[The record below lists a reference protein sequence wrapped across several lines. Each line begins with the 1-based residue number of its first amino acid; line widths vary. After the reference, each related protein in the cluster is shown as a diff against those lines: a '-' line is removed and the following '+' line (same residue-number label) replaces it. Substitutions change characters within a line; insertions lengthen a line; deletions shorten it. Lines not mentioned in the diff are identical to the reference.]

1 MPYDGS
7 RGRRRTYWEIPPLLF
22 SAEAMMS
29 RRLLLPAILLGL
41 LAPSIGTAQSYI
53 TTTAHRVPFER
64 IDSLRKLLKETQ
76 PVVAEAKRRG
86 GVLDD
91 VWLIHAWG
99 GEYNVVQM
107 TTWKSWAAIEDST
120 LGFGAAERKVYPDSV
135 ARKKIDDRFNWVF
148 QGVPHVD
155 NIYQKVE

>member
-1 MPYDGS
+1 MA
-7 RGRRRTYWEIPPLLF
+7 RQ
-22 SAEAMMS
+22 
-29 RRLLLPAILLGL
+29 LLLPALVLSL
-41 LAPSIGTAQSYI
+41 LAPPIGAAQSYI

-64 IDSLRKLLKETQ
+64 IDSLRKLLKVAQ
-76 PVVAEAKRRG
+76 PVTVEAKRRG

-99 GEYNVVQM
+99 GEYNVVEM

-120 LGFGAAERKVYPDSV
+120 LGFGAAERKVYPDSI
-135 ARKKIDDRFNWVF
+135 ARKKIDDGFNWVF

-155 NIYQKVE
+155 NIYQKVQ